1 MVGTKACAATPAAG
15 RLQPQ
20 ASLARALSPN
30 PRGETSETRLNRSS
44 GFWILLLATPS
55 QPKPVACCRV
65 RPQLPLRVSVGF
77 APTSRA
83 FSRRELVCQKRR
95 YYTDSDDGREAVGR
109 AQAQLQAA
117 GLPEPLRE
125 AQALVAACLGWERA
139 QLIAHPDALLSAR
152 HARRLH
158 SWVRRR
164 AAREPLAY
172 IMRRVWFYGLELMVG
187 RGALIPR
194 PETELLV
201 EVFLGWA
208 GSLPPSVRFPPLREG
223 NRPDSVPPARRGNL
237 KEGVSCSP
245 ILVDAGT
252 GTGAVALAC
261 LTHAPHWLGVGIDRS
276 RRALRL
282 AQANRRAL
290 GLQSRLMLVQGDWLR
305 GLRTGAVD
313 AVLSNPPYV
322 LPDEWDAL
330 QPEITRYEPKG
341 ALLVPA
347 NDPLRPYRCI
357 ARGAYG
363 ALRSGGLLAFETS
376 PRLAP
381 LLAEQL
387 PAWGFPSPYIVRDYT
402 GAMRVVWAVRA

>member
-1 MVGTKACAATPAAG
+1 MTV
-15 RLQPQ
+15 
-20 ASLARALSPN
+20 
-30 PRGETSETRLNRSS
+30 
-44 GFWILLLATPS
+44 
-55 QPKPVACCRV
+55 
-65 RPQLPLRVSVGF
+65 
-77 APTSRA
+77 
-83 FSRRELVCQKRR
+83 
-95 YYTDSDDGREAVGR
+95 REALEWAG
-109 AQAQLQAA
+109 AQLQAV

-172 IMRRVWFYGLELMVG
+172 ITRRVWFYGLELMVG

-208 GSLPPSVRFPPLREG
+208 ANLPPSLRFPPLREG
-223 NRPDSVPPARRGNL
+223 NQPDSVPPASRGNL
-237 KEGVSCSP
+237 KEGVACSP
-245 ILVDAGT
+245 ILVDAGAGT
-252 GTGAVALAC
+252 GTIALAC
-261 LTHAPHWLGVGIDRS
+261 LMHAPHWLGIGVERS
-276 RRALRL
+276 RRALRW
-282 AQANRRAL
+282 AQANRRRL
-290 GLQSRLMLVQGDWLR
+290 GLESRLLLVRSDWLR
-305 GLRTGAVD
+305 GLRSHSVD

-330 QPEITRYEPKG
+330 QPEITRYEPKR
-341 ALLVPA
+341 ALLTPA
-347 NDPLRPYRCI
+347 NDPLRPYRRI
-357 ARGAYG
+357 ARGARRV
-363 ALRSGGLLAFETS
+363 LRTGGLLAFETS

-387 PAWGFPSPYIVRDYT
+387 PAWGFPQPRIICDYA
-402 GAMRVVWAVRA
+402 GAMRVVWAIRG

>member
-1 MVGTKACAATPAAG
+1 MTV
-15 RLQPQ
+15 
-20 ASLARALSPN
+20 
-30 PRGETSETRLNRSS
+30 
-44 GFWILLLATPS
+44 
-55 QPKPVACCRV
+55 
-65 RPQLPLRVSVGF
+65 
-77 APTSRA
+77 
-83 FSRRELVCQKRR
+83 
-95 YYTDSDDGREAVGR
+95 REALEWAR
-109 AQAQLQAA
+109 AQLQAA

-172 IMRRVWFYGLELMVG
+172 ITRRVWFYGLELMVG

-208 GSLPPSVRFPPLREG
+208 ANLPPSLRFPPLREG
-223 NRPDSVPPARRGNL
+223 NQPDSVPPASRGNL
-237 KEGVSCSP
+237 KEGVACSP
-245 ILVDAGT
+245 ILVDAGAGT
-252 GTGAVALAC
+252 GTIALAC
-261 LTHAPHWLGVGIDRS
+261 LMHAPHWLGIGVERS
-276 RRALRL
+276 RRALRW
-282 AQANRRAL
+282 AQANRRRL
-290 GLQSRLMLVQGDWLR
+290 GLESRLLLIQGDWLH
-305 GLRTGAVD
+305 GLRAGSVD

-330 QPEITRYEPKG
+330 QPEITRYEPKS
-341 ALLVPA
+341 ALLTPA
-347 NDPLRPYRCI
+347 DDPLRPYRRI
-357 ARGAYG
+357 ARGARC
-363 ALRSGGLLAFETS
+363 ALRAGGLLAFETS

-387 PAWGFPSPYIVRDYT
+387 PAWGFPQPRIVCDYA
-402 GAMRVVWAVRA
+402 GVMRVVWAILE

>member
-1 MVGTKACAATPAAG
+1 MTVGEAIAWVG
-15 RLQPQ
+15 
-20 ASLARALSPN
+20 AR
-30 PRGETSETRLNRSS
+30 
-44 GFWILLLATPS
+44 
-55 QPKPVACCRV
+55 
-65 RPQLPLRVSVGF
+65 
-77 APTSRA
+77 
-83 FSRRELVCQKRR
+83 
-95 YYTDSDDGREAVGR
+95 
-109 AQAQLQAA
+109 LQAA
-117 GLPEPLRE
+117 GLSEPQRE

-139 QLIAHPDALLSAR
+139 RLVAHPEARLSALQ
-152 HARRLH
+152 ARRLER
-158 SWVRRR
+158 WARRR
-164 AAREPLAY
+164 AQREPLAY
-172 IMRRVWFYGLELMVG
+172 LTRRAWFYGLELTVG

-252 GTGAVALAC
+252 GTGAIALAC
-261 LTHAPHWLGVGIDRS
+261 LMHAPRWLGVGIDRS
-276 RRALRL
+276 RRALRI
-282 AQANRRAL
+282 AQANRHAL
-290 GLQSRLMLVQGDWLR
+290 GLQARLMLVQGDWLR
-305 GLRTGAVD
+305 GLRTGSVD

-330 QPEITRYEPKG
+330 PPEVSRYEPRG

-347 NDPLRPYRCI
+347 GDPLRPYRRI
-357 ARGAYG
+357 ARGAHRS
-363 ALRSGGLLAFETS
+363 LRPGGLLALETS

-381 LLAEQL
+381 IIAEQL
-387 PAWGFPSPYIVRDYT
+387 PAWGFPSPHIVRDYA

>member
-1 MVGTKACAATPAAG
+1 MTVREAIARVGT
-15 RLQPQ
+15 R
-20 ASLARALSPN
+20 
-30 PRGETSETRLNRSS
+30 
-44 GFWILLLATPS
+44 
-55 QPKPVACCRV
+55 
-65 RPQLPLRVSVGF
+65 
-77 APTSRA
+77 
-83 FSRRELVCQKRR
+83 
-95 YYTDSDDGREAVGR
+95 
-109 AQAQLQAA
+109 LQAA
-117 GLPEPLRE
+117 GLSEPLRE
-125 AQALVAACLGWERA
+125 AQALIAACLGWERA
-139 QLIAHPDALLSAR
+139 RLIAHPDARLSAR
-152 HARRLH
+152 QVQRLEC
-158 SWVRRR
+158 WARRR

-172 IMRRVWFYGLELMVG
+172 LTRRAWFYGLELIVG

-208 GSLPPSVRFPPLREG
+208 GSLPPSVRFPPLRE
-223 NRPDSVPPARRGNL
+223 VPPARRGNL

-261 LTHAPHWLGVGIDRS
+261 LTHTPHWLGVGIDRG

-290 GLQSRLMLVQGDWLR
+290 GLQSRLMLVQGDWLQ
-305 GLRTGAVD
+305 GLQVGSVD

-322 LPDEWDAL
+322 LPDEWDVL

-341 ALLVPA
+341 ALLAPA
-347 NDPLRPYRCI
+347 DDPLRPYRRI
-357 ARGAYG
+357 AQGARW
-363 ALRSGGLLAFETS
+363 ALRLGGLLAFETS

-387 PAWGFPSPYIVRDYT
+387 PAWGFAQPRIERDYT

>member
-1 MVGTKACAATPAAG
+1 MTVGEAMEWAG
-15 RLQPQ
+15 ARLH
-20 ASLARALSPN
+20 
-30 PRGETSETRLNRSS
+30 
-44 GFWILLLATPS
+44 
-55 QPKPVACCRV
+55 
-65 RPQLPLRVSVGF
+65 
-77 APTSRA
+77 
-83 FSRRELVCQKRR
+83 
-95 YYTDSDDGREAVGR
+95 
-109 AQAQLQAA
+109 AA

-125 AQALVAACLGWERA
+125 AHALVAACLGWERA
-139 QLIAHPDALLSAR
+139 RLIAHPDARLSAQQ
-152 HARRLH
+152 ARRLH

-172 IMRRVWFYGLELMVG
+172 LTRRAWFYGLELIVG

-208 GSLPPSVRFPPLREG
+208 ANLPPSLRFPPLREG
-223 NRPDSVPPARRGNL
+223 NLSSVVPPASRGNL
-237 KEGVSCSP
+237 KEGVHRFP

-252 GTGAVALAC
+252 GTGAIALAC
-261 LTHAPHWLGVGIDRS
+261 LTNAPHWRGIGIDRS
-276 RRALRL
+276 RRALRW
-282 AQANRRAL
+282 AQANRRAM
-290 GLQSRLMLVQGDWLR
+290 GLESRLLLAQGDWLQ
-305 GLRTGAVD
+305 GLQAGSVD

-347 NDPLRPYRCI
+347 NDPLRPYQCI
-357 ARGAYG
+357 ARGAYR

-387 PAWGFPSPYIVRDYT
+387 PAWGFAQPRIERDYT

>member
-1 MVGTKACAATPAAG
+1 MTVGEAIAWVG
-15 RLQPQ
+15 
-20 ASLARALSPN
+20 AR
-30 PRGETSETRLNRSS
+30 
-44 GFWILLLATPS
+44 
-55 QPKPVACCRV
+55 
-65 RPQLPLRVSVGF
+65 
-77 APTSRA
+77 
-83 FSRRELVCQKRR
+83 
-95 YYTDSDDGREAVGR
+95 
-109 AQAQLQAA
+109 LQAA
-117 GLPEPLRE
+117 GLSEPQRE

-139 QLIAHPDALLSAR
+139 RLVAHPEARLSALQA
-152 HARRLH
+152 HRLER
-158 SWVRRR
+158 WARRR
-164 AAREPLAY
+164 AQREPLAY
-172 IMRRVWFYGLELMVG
+172 LTRRAWFYGLELIVG

-261 LTHAPHWLGVGIDRS
+261 LTHAPHWLGLGIDRS

-347 NDPLRPYRCI
+347 DDPLRPYRRI
-357 ARGAYG
+357 AQGARW
-363 ALRSGGLLAFETS
+363 ALRLGGLLAFETS

-387 PAWGFPSPYIVRDYT
+387 PVWGFPSPYIVRDYA
-402 GAMRVVWAVRA
+402 GDARVVWAVRG

>member
-1 MVGTKACAATPAAG
+1 MTVGEAMEWAG
-15 RLQPQ
+15 ARLH
-20 ASLARALSPN
+20 
-30 PRGETSETRLNRSS
+30 
-44 GFWILLLATPS
+44 
-55 QPKPVACCRV
+55 
-65 RPQLPLRVSVGF
+65 
-77 APTSRA
+77 
-83 FSRRELVCQKRR
+83 
-95 YYTDSDDGREAVGR
+95 
-109 AQAQLQAA
+109 AA

-125 AQALVAACLGWERA
+125 AHALVAACLGWERA
-139 QLIAHPDALLSAR
+139 RLIAYPDARLSAQQ
-152 HARRLH
+152 ARRLH

-164 AAREPLAY
+164 ASREPLAY
-172 IMRRVWFYGLELMVG
+172 LTRRAWFYGLELTVG

-208 GSLPPSVRFPPLREG
+208 GSLPPSLRFPPLREG
-223 NRPDSVPPARRGNL
+223 NLSSVVPPASRGNL
-237 KEGVSCSP
+237 KEGVHRLP
-245 ILVDAGT
+245 VLVDAGT

-261 LTHAPHWLGVGIDRS
+261 LTNAPHWRGIGIDRS
-276 RRALRL
+276 RRALRW
-282 AQANRRAL
+282 AQANRRAM
-290 GLQSRLMLVQGDWLR
+290 GLESRLLLAQGDWLR
-305 GLRTGAVD
+305 GLRTAAVD

-357 ARGAYG
+357 ARGAYR

-387 PAWGFPSPYIVRDYT
+387 PAWGFPSPHIVRDYT

>member
-1 MVGTKACAATPAAG
+1 MTV
-15 RLQPQ
+15 
-20 ASLARALSPN
+20 
-30 PRGETSETRLNRSS
+30 
-44 GFWILLLATPS
+44 
-55 QPKPVACCRV
+55 
-65 RPQLPLRVSVGF
+65 
-77 APTSRA
+77 
-83 FSRRELVCQKRR
+83 
-95 YYTDSDDGREAVGR
+95 REALEWAR
-109 AQAQLQAA
+109 AQLQAA

-172 IMRRVWFYGLELMVG
+172 ITRRVWFYGLELTVG

-208 GSLPPSVRFPPLREG
+208 ANLPPSLRFPPLREG
-223 NRPDSVPPARRGNL
+223 NQPDSVPPASRGNL
-237 KEGVSCSP
+237 KEGVACSP
-245 ILVDAGT
+245 ILVDAGAGT
-252 GTGAVALAC
+252 GTIALAC
-261 LTHAPHWLGVGIDRS
+261 LRHAPHWLGIGIERS
-276 RRALRL
+276 RRALRW
-282 AQANRRAL
+282 AQANRRRL
-290 GLQSRLMLVQGDWLR
+290 GLESRLLLIQGDWLH
-305 GLRTGAVD
+305 GLRAGSVD

-322 LPDEWDAL
+322 LPDEWDTL

-341 ALLVPA
+341 ALLTPA
-347 NDPLRPYRCI
+347 NEPLRPYRRI
-357 ARGAYG
+357 ARGARC
-363 ALRSGGLLAFETS
+363 ALRAGGLLAFETS

-387 PAWGFPSPYIVRDYT
+387 PAWGFPQPRIVCDYA
-402 GAMRVVWAVRA
+402 GVMRVVWAILE

>member
-1 MVGTKACAATPAAG
+1 MTVGKAMEWAG
-15 RLQPQ
+15 ARLH
-20 ASLARALSPN
+20 
-30 PRGETSETRLNRSS
+30 
-44 GFWILLLATPS
+44 
-55 QPKPVACCRV
+55 
-65 RPQLPLRVSVGF
+65 
-77 APTSRA
+77 
-83 FSRRELVCQKRR
+83 
-95 YYTDSDDGREAVGR
+95 
-109 AQAQLQAA
+109 AA

-139 QLIAHPDALLSAR
+139 RLIAHPDARLSAR
-152 HARRLH
+152 QVRRLEC
-158 SWVRRR
+158 WTRRR

-172 IMRRVWFYGLELMVG
+172 LTHRAWFYGLELIVG

-237 KEGVSCSP
+237 KERVSCSP

-261 LTHAPHWLGVGIDRS
+261 LTHAPHWLGLGTDRS

-282 AQANRRAL
+282 AQANRRAM
-290 GLQSRLMLVQGDWLR
+290 GLESRLLLAQGDWLQ
-305 GLRTGAVD
+305 GLQAGSVD

-387 PAWGFPSPYIVRDYT
+387 PAWGFPSPHIVRDYA
-402 GAMRVVWAVRA
+402 GNARVVWAVRG

>member
-1 MVGTKACAATPAAG
+1 MH
-15 RLQPQ
+15 
-20 ASLARALSPN
+20 
-30 PRGETSETRLNRSS
+30 
-44 GFWILLLATPS
+44 
-55 QPKPVACCRV
+55 
-65 RPQLPLRVSVGF
+65 
-77 APTSRA
+77 
-83 FSRRELVCQKRR
+83 
-95 YYTDSDDGREAVGR
+95 
-109 AQAQLQAA
+109 AA

-139 QLIAHPDALLSAR
+139 RLIAYPDARLSAQQ
-152 HARRLH
+152 ARRLH

-172 IMRRVWFYGLELMVG
+172 LTRRAWFYGLELTVG
-187 RGALIPR
+187 RGVLIPR

-237 KEGVSCSP
+237 KEGVYRLP
-245 ILVDAGT
+245 VLVDAGT

-261 LTHAPHWLGVGIDRS
+261 LTHAPHWRGIGTDRS

-313 AVLSNPPYV
+313 DVLSNPPYV

-341 ALLVPA
+341 ALLVPV

-387 PAWGFPSPYIVRDYT
+387 PAWGFAQPRIERDYT

>member
-1 MVGTKACAATPAAG
+1 MTV
-15 RLQPQ
+15 
-20 ASLARALSPN
+20 
-30 PRGETSETRLNRSS
+30 
-44 GFWILLLATPS
+44 
-55 QPKPVACCRV
+55 
-65 RPQLPLRVSVGF
+65 
-77 APTSRA
+77 
-83 FSRRELVCQKRR
+83 
-95 YYTDSDDGREAVGR
+95 REALEWAR
-109 AQAQLQAA
+109 AQLQAA

-172 IMRRVWFYGLELMVG
+172 ITRRVWFYGLELMVG

-208 GSLPPSVRFPPLREG
+208 ANLPPSLRFPPLREG
-223 NRPDSVPPARRGNL
+223 NQPDSVPPASRGNL
-237 KEGVSCSP
+237 KEGVACSP
-245 ILVDAGT
+245 ILVDAGAGT
-252 GTGAVALAC
+252 GTIALAC
-261 LTHAPHWLGVGIDRS
+261 LMHAPHWLGIGVERS
-276 RRALRL
+276 RRALRW
-282 AQANRRAL
+282 AQANRRRL
-290 GLQSRLMLVQGDWLR
+290 GLESRLLLIQGDWLH
-305 GLRTGAVD
+305 GLRAGSVD

-322 LPDEWDAL
+322 LPDEWDTL

-341 ALLVPA
+341 ALLTPA
-347 NDPLRPYRCI
+347 NEPLRPYRRI
-357 ARGAYG
+357 ARGARC
-363 ALRSGGLLAFETS
+363 ALRAGGLLAFETS

-387 PAWGFPSPYIVRDYT
+387 PAWGFPQPRIVCDYA
-402 GAMRVVWAVRA
+402 GVMRVVWAILE

>member
-1 MVGTKACAATPAAG
+1 MTVHDAIK
-15 RLQPQ
+15 
-20 ASLARALSPN
+20 
-30 PRGETSETRLNRSS
+30 
-44 GFWILLLATPS
+44 W
-55 QPKPVACCRV
+55 
-65 RPQLPLRVSVGF
+65 
-77 APTSRA
+77 
-83 FSRRELVCQKRR
+83 
-95 YYTDSDDGREAVGR
+95 
-109 AQAQLQAA
+109 AQAELKA
-117 GLPEPLRE
+117 GGLLEPLRE

-139 QLIAHPDALLSAR
+139 RLIAHPDARLSAQQV
-152 HARRLH
+152 RRLH

-164 AAREPLAY
+164 KQREPLAY
-172 IMRRVWFYGLELMVG
+172 ITRRAWFYRLELTVG

-208 GSLPPSVRFPPLREG
+208 GSLPPSVRLPPLRE
-223 NRPDSVPPARRGNL
+223 VLPAGRGNL

-261 LTHAPHWLGVGIDRS
+261 LTHTPHWLGVGIDRG

-290 GLQSRLMLVQGDWLR
+290 GLQSRLMLVQGDWLQ
-305 GLRTGAVD
+305 GLQVGSVD

-322 LPDEWDAL
+322 LPDEWDVL

-341 ALLVPA
+341 ALLAPA
-347 NDPLRPYRCI
+347 DDPLRPYRRI
-357 ARGAYG
+357 AQGARW
-363 ALRSGGLLAFETS
+363 ALRLGGLLAFETS

-387 PAWGFPSPYIVRDYT
+387 PVWGFPSPYIVRDYA
-402 GAMRVVWAVRA
+402 GDARVVWAVRG